1 MTTDE
6 ERLENFEEINAKLD
20 KLKITVAAMRQRQE
34 ERIQQQK
41 ELLAEMR
48 EDAEKRD
55 RPDEEDGNS
64 DGDGA

>member
-6 ERLENFEEINAKLD
+6 ERLENFEKIHAQLD
-20 KLKITVAAMRQRQE
+20 ELKIKVAAMRQRQE
-34 ERIQQQK
+34 EWF
-41 ELLAEMR
+41 AEMR

>member
-6 ERLENFEEINAKLD
+6 ERLENFEKINTQLD
-20 KLKITVAAMRQRQE
+20 ELKITLAAMRLRQE
-34 ERIQQQK
+34 EWLQQQK
-41 ELLAEMR
+41 EWLDEMR
-48 EDAEKRD
+48 EDADKRN

>member
-1 MTTDE
+1 MTTEE
-6 ERLENFEEINAKLD
+6 ERLENFEKIHAQLD
-20 KLKITVAAMRQRQE
+20 ELKITVAAMRQRQE
-34 ERIQQQK
+34 ERLQQLD

-64 DGDGA
+64 DGDRP